1 MPGTGCFQRF
11 GGAGRRSHQTQF
23 RQRRGGQLTHGER
36 YAKHQR
42 GNGGRQQRRG
52 NVRAGIRPFGAHG
65 ESRLNLPDDI
75 RAVQDAQYANRQHH
89 TADDLHA
96 CRRDA
101 RARLIHAAGERGGKR
116 QQRQSADDQQRHN
129 HVGRTMPLRRD
140 HRQSDQ
146 HRIRPTNHRHQ
157 RTQHARYGAQQ
168 HHTCRS
174 GKDDM
179 SGRRGIIRIRFQINK
194 IRAWQQR
201 LQQFGRGETQASEYS
216 ELRDRQPPFAH
227 DQHGKRD
234 CPHDDADGDDHCGN
248 GEDVHDRRQPTR
260 QRGIEFRPDDI
271 LIALAVHG
279 THAKPPDA
287 GGSGKHQ
294 QTEHHAQHDA
304 GHARMAGQRIRLSQ
318 AFVDILRRKHR
329 LDFAHI
335 RERQRFQRFRRRCC
349 RGLLKHVHRL
359 LWISDKWLE
368 FVGHSHRE
376 YGIAPTVGNE
386 SEKI

>member
-1 MPGTGCFQRF
+1 
-11 GGAGRRSHQTQF
+11 
-23 RQRRGGQLTHGER
+23 
-36 YAKHQR
+36 
-42 GNGGRQQRRG
+42 
-52 NVRAGIRPFGAHG
+52 
-65 ESRLNLPDDI
+65 
-75 RAVQDAQYANRQHH
+75 
-89 TADDLHA
+89 
-96 CRRDA
+96 
-101 RARLIHAAGERGGKR
+101 
-116 QQRQSADDQQRHN
+116 
-129 HVGRTMPLRRD
+129 MPLRRD

-168 HHTCRS
+168 HHACRS

-216 ELRDRQPPFAH
+216 ELRDRQPPF
-227 DQHGKRD
+227 
-234 CPHDDADGDDHCGN
+234 
-248 GEDVHDRRQPTR
+248 VHDRRQPTR